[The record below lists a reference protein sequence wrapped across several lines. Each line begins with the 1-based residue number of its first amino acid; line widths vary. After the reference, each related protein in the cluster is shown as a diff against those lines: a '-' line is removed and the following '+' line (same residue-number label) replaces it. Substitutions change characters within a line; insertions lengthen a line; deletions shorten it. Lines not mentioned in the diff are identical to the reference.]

1 MIHFV
6 GAGSGAPDLITVRG
20 LKFLKEADIVIY
32 AGSLVNP
39 GLLKET
45 KPGAVV
51 YDSAKMTLEQ
61 VMAVIK
67 DAWKEKKE
75 VVRLH
80 TGDPCLYGAIREQMD
95 ELKKLE
101 IPYEDCPGVSSF
113 CGAAA
118 ALEAEY
124 TLPGISQSVVITRM
138 AGRTPVPEK
147 ESVRSFAAHQAT
159 MVLFLST
166 GLLKELSAELI
177 EGGYNEDTPAAIVY
191 KATWPEQ
198 KVLRCTVGTLEQ
210 TAREADV
217 TKTAL
222 IVVGEVL
229 DGTYERSKLYD
240 PTFTTE
246 FRQASCS
253 KKDSGQTGEDQST
266 EMRQEAEEQ
275 NK

>member
-1 MIHFV
+1 MVHIV
-6 GAGSGAPDLITVRG
+6 GAGPGAEDLITVRG
-20 LKFLKEADIVIY
+20 LRLLKQADIVIY

-45 KPGAVV
+45 KQGAVI

-61 VMAVIK
+61 VMEVIEQ
-67 DAWKEKKE
+67 AWKEQKE

-95 ELKKLE
+95 AMDKLG
-101 IPYEDCPGVSSF
+101 ITYDICPGVSSF
-113 CGAAA
+113 CGTAA
-118 ALEAEY
+118 ALQMEY
-124 TLPGISQSVVITRM
+124 TLPGISQSVIITRM
-138 AGRTPVPEK
+138 AGRTPVPER
-147 ESVRSFAAHQAT
+147 ESIRQFASHQAT
-159 MVLFLST
+159 MVVFLST
-166 GLLKELSAELI
+166 GMLKELSEELMA
-177 EGGYNEDTPAAIVY
+177 GGYPSDTPAAIVY
-191 KATWPEQ
+191 KATWPDQ

-253 KKDSGQTGEDQST
+253 KKELGQTRENQST
-266 EMRQEAEEQ
+266 EMRQEAEGQ
-275 NK
+275 SK